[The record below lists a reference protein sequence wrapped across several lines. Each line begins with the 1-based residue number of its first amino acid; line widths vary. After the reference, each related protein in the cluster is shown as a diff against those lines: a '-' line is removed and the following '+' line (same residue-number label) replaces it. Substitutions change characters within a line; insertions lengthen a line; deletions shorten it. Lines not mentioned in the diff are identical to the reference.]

1 MKNKTFFKINIIY
14 FIAMILVALIFILG
28 YLGFLQNEYISSF
41 LIQIMVMFAIP
52 LLMYTMFISKSFKQT
67 FKDTGFK
74 KISGRMIAIAIV
86 LGIVLYFI
94 NNFVAQFFS
103 SIISI
108 FGYENI
114 GQTTTVTFSY
124 ELLFRE
130 FLLSCVLPGFC
141 EEFLHRG
148 IMLHASKKCG
158 NTRYV
163 LISSSILFGLMHL
176 NINQFFYAAIL
187 GFLMGYVSIV
197 SDSIYPSIIIHFMNN
212 FLNTYFYYG
221 YYLNWPFATFIN
233 DLQALIMSN
242 IFVFIIIN
250 TLLMFMLIALYI
262 YLTRVIA
269 KERVRYDVKKI
280 ISCLEINNLPIEEAQ
295 NKINQAN
302 QILQKSESL
311 KFKNT
316 VSSCT
321 RFSFLSQVF
330 IISSFILG
338 GLITISTFIW
348 GII

>member
-1 MKNKTFFKINIIY
+1 
-14 FIAMILVALIFILG
+14 MILVALIFVLG
-28 YLGFLQNEYISSF
+28 YLGLLQNDYISSF

-52 LLMYTMFISKSFKQT
+52 MLLYTLFVSKSFKQT

-74 KISGRMIAIAIV
+74 KISSRMIGITII

-103 SIISI
+103 SLISL
-108 FGYENI
+108 FGYENLT
-114 GQTTTVTFSY
+114 QTTTVTFTY

-130 FLLSCVLPGFC
+130 FLLSCILPGIC

-148 IMLHASKKCG
+148 IMLFAGKKCG

-163 LISSSILFGLMHL
+163 LITSSILFGLMHL
-176 NINQFFYAAIL
+176 NINQFFYATIL
-187 GFLMGYVSIV
+187 GFLMGYVAIV
-197 SDSIYPSIIIHFMNN
+197 SDSIYPSIIIHFLNN

-233 DLQALIMSN
+233 NLQALIASN
-242 IFVFIIIN
+242 IFVFIIVN
-250 TLLMFMLIALYI
+250 AVLICILISLYI
-262 YLTRVIA
+262 YLTQILA

-280 ISCLEINNLPIEEAQ
+280 ILCLEIDNLPLEQAQ
-295 NKINQAN
+295 TKINQAN
-302 QILQKSESL
+302 EILLKSESL

-316 VSSCT
+316 VSGGEK
-321 RFSFLSQVF
+321 FSFLSQVF
-330 IISSFILG
+330 LISSLVLG
-338 GLITISTFIW
+338 SLITISTYIW

>member
-1 MKNKTFFKINIIY
+1 
-14 FIAMILVALIFILG
+14 MILVALIFVLG
-28 YLGFLQNEYISSF
+28 YLGLLQNDYISSF

-52 LLMYTMFISKSFKQT
+52 MLLYTLFVSKSFKQT

-74 KISGRMIAIAIV
+74 KISSRMIGITII

-103 SIISI
+103 SLISL
-108 FGYENI
+108 FGYENLT
-114 GQTTTVTFSY
+114 QTTTVTFTY

-130 FLLSCVLPGFC
+130 FLLSCILPGIC

-148 IMLHASKKCG
+148 IMLFAGKKCG

-163 LISSSILFGLMHL
+163 LITSSILFGLIHL
-176 NINQFFYAAIL
+176 NINQFFYATIL
-187 GFLMGYVSIV
+187 GFLMGYVAIV
-197 SDSIYPSIIIHFMNN
+197 SDSIYPSIIIHFLNN

-233 DLQALIMSN
+233 NLQALIASN
-242 IFVFIIIN
+242 IFVFIIVN
-250 TLLMFMLIALYI
+250 AVLICILISLYI
-262 YLTRVIA
+262 YLTQILA

-280 ISCLEINNLPIEEAQ
+280 ILCLEIDNLPLEQAQ
-295 NKINQAN
+295 TKINQAN
-302 QILQKSESL
+302 EILQKSESL

-316 VSSCT
+316 VSGGEK
-321 RFSFLSQVF
+321 FSFLSQVF
-330 IISSFILG
+330 LISSLVLG
-338 GLITISTFIW
+338 SLITISTYIW

>member
-1 MKNKTFFKINIIY
+1 
-14 FIAMILVALIFILG
+14 MILVALIFVLG
-28 YLGFLQNEYISSF
+28 YLGLLQNDYISSF

-52 LLMYTMFISKSFKQT
+52 MLLYTLFVSKSFKQT

-74 KISGRMIAIAIV
+74 KISSRMIGITII

-103 SIISI
+103 SLISL
-108 FGYENI
+108 FGYENLT
-114 GQTTTVTFSY
+114 QTTTVTFTY

-130 FLLSCVLPGFC
+130 FLLSCILPGIC

-148 IMLHASKKCG
+148 IMLFAGKKCG

-163 LISSSILFGLMHL
+163 LITSSILFGLMHL
-176 NINQFFYAAIL
+176 NINQFFYATIL
-187 GFLMGYVSIV
+187 GFLMGYVAIV
-197 SDSIYPSIIIHFMNN
+197 SDSIYPSIIIHFLNN

-233 DLQALIMSN
+233 NLQALIASN
-242 IFVFIIIN
+242 IFVFIIVN
-250 TLLMFMLIALYI
+250 AVLICILISLYI
-262 YLTRVIA
+262 YLTQILA

-280 ISCLEINNLPIEEAQ
+280 ILCLEIDNLPLEQAQ
-295 NKINQAN
+295 TKINQAN
-302 QILQKSESL
+302 EILQKSESL

-316 VSSCT
+316 VSGGEK
-321 RFSFLSQVF
+321 FSFLSQVF
-330 IISSFILG
+330 LISSLVLG
-338 GLITISTFIW
+338 SLITISTYIW

>member
-1 MKNKTFFKINIIY
+1 
-14 FIAMILVALIFILG
+14 MILVALIFILG
-28 YLGFLQNEYISSF
+28 YLGLLQNDYISSF
-41 LIQIMVMFAIP
+41 LIQILVMFAIP
-52 LLMYTMFISKSFKQT
+52 MLMYTMFVSKSFKQT

-74 KISGRMIAIAIV
+74 KISAGMIGISII

-114 GQTTTVTFSY
+114 STTTSVTFSY

-130 FLLSCVLPGFC
+130 FLLSCVLPGIC

-148 IMLHASKKCG
+148 IMLNASKKCG

-163 LISSSILFGLMHL
+163 LITSSILFGLMHL

-197 SDSIYPSIIIHFMNN
+197 SDSIYPSMIIHFMNN
-212 FLNTYFYYG
+212 FLNTYFYFG

-242 IFVFIIIN
+242 IFVFIIVN
-250 TLLMFMLIALYI
+250 TIIVCLLITLYI
-262 YLTRVIA
+262 YLTQVLA

-280 ISCLEINNLPIEEAQ
+280 ISCLELDKLPIEEAQ
-295 NKINQAN
+295 MKVNQAN
-302 QILQKSESL
+302 EILRKSSSL

-316 VSSCT
+316 VHAGGK
-321 RFSFLSQVF
+321 FSFLSQVF
-330 IISSFILG
+330 LISSIILG
-338 GLITISTFIW
+338 GLITIATFIW

>member
-1 MKNKTFFKINIIY
+1 
-14 FIAMILVALIFILG
+14 MILVALIFVLG
-28 YLGFLQNEYISSF
+28 YLGLLQNDYISSF

-52 LLMYTMFISKSFKQT
+52 MLLYTLFVSKNFKQT

-74 KISGRMIAIAIV
+74 KISSRMIGITII

-103 SIISI
+103 SLISL
-108 FGYENI
+108 FGYENLT
-114 GQTTTVTFSY
+114 QTTTVTFTY

-130 FLLSCVLPGFC
+130 FLLSCILPGIC

-148 IMLHASKKCG
+148 IMLFAGKKCG

-163 LISSSILFGLMHL
+163 LITSSILFGLMHL
-176 NINQFFYAAIL
+176 NINQFFYASIL
-187 GFLMGYVSIV
+187 GFLMGYVAIV
-197 SDSIYPSIIIHFMNN
+197 SDSIYPSIIIHFLNN

-233 DLQALIMSN
+233 NLQALIASN
-242 IFVFIIIN
+242 IFVFIIVN
-250 TLLMFMLIALYI
+250 AVLICILISLYI
-262 YLTRVIA
+262 YLTQILA

-280 ISCLEINNLPIEEAQ
+280 ILCLEIDNLPLEQAQ
-295 NKINQAN
+295 TKINQAN
-302 QILQKSESL
+302 EILQKSESL

-316 VSSCT
+316 VSGGEK
-321 RFSFLSQVF
+321 FSFLSQVF
-330 IISSFILG
+330 LISSLVLG
-338 GLITISTFIW
+338 SLITISTYIW

>member
-1 MKNKTFFKINIIY
+1 
-14 FIAMILVALIFILG
+14 MILVALIFVLG
-28 YLGFLQNEYISSF
+28 YLGLLQNDYISSF

-52 LLMYTMFISKSFKQT
+52 MLLYTLFVSKSFKQT

-74 KISGRMIAIAIV
+74 KISSRMIGITII

-103 SIISI
+103 SLISL
-108 FGYENI
+108 FGYENLT
-114 GQTTTVTFSY
+114 QTTTVTFTY

-130 FLLSCVLPGFC
+130 FLLSCILPGIC

-148 IMLHASKKCG
+148 IMLFAGKKCG

-163 LISSSILFGLMHL
+163 LITSSILFGLMHL
-176 NINQFFYAAIL
+176 NINQFFYASIL
-187 GFLMGYVSIV
+187 GFLMGYVAIV
-197 SDSIYPSIIIHFMNN
+197 SDSIYPSIIIHFLNN

-233 DLQALIMSN
+233 NLQALIASN
-242 IFVFIIIN
+242 IFVFIIVN
-250 TLLMFMLIALYI
+250 AVLICILISLYI
-262 YLTRVIA
+262 YLTQILA

-280 ISCLEINNLPIEEAQ
+280 ILCLEIDNLPLEQAQ
-295 NKINQAN
+295 TKINQAN
-302 QILQKSESL
+302 EILQKSESL

-316 VSSCT
+316 VSGGEK
-321 RFSFLSQVF
+321 FSFLSQVF
-330 IISSFILG
+330 LISSLVLG
-338 GLITISTFIW
+338 SLITISTYIW

>member
-1 MKNKTFFKINIIY
+1 
-14 FIAMILVALIFILG
+14 MILVALIFVLG
-28 YLGFLQNEYISSF
+28 YLGLLQNDYISSF

-52 LLMYTMFISKSFKQT
+52 MLLYTLFVSKNFKQT

-74 KISGRMIAIAIV
+74 KISSRMIGITII

-103 SIISI
+103 SLISL
-108 FGYENI
+108 FGYENLT
-114 GQTTTVTFSY
+114 QTTTVTFTY

-130 FLLSCVLPGFC
+130 FLLSCILPGIC

-148 IMLHASKKCG
+148 IMLFAGKKCG

-163 LISSSILFGLMHL
+163 LITSSILFGLMHL
-176 NINQFFYAAIL
+176 NINQFFYATIL
-187 GFLMGYVSIV
+187 GFLMGYVAIV
-197 SDSIYPSIIIHFMNN
+197 SDSIYPSIIIHFLNN

-233 DLQALIMSN
+233 NLQALIASN
-242 IFVFIIIN
+242 IFVFIIVN
-250 TLLMFMLIALYI
+250 AVLICILISLYI
-262 YLTRVIA
+262 YLTQILA

-280 ISCLEINNLPIEEAQ
+280 ILCLEIDNLPLEQAQ
-295 NKINQAN
+295 TKINQAN
-302 QILQKSESL
+302 EILQKSESL

-316 VSSCT
+316 VSGGEK
-321 RFSFLSQVF
+321 FSFLSQVF
-330 IISSFILG
+330 LISSLVLG
-338 GLITISTFIW
+338 SLITMSTYIW

>member
-14 FIAMILVALIFILG
+14 FVAMILIAIVFILG
-28 YLGFLQNEYISSF
+28 YLGLLQNDYISSF

-52 LLMYTMFISKSFKQT
+52 LLMYTIFVSKNFKQT

-74 KISGRMIAIAIV
+74 KISARMIGIAFI

-103 SIISI
+103 SIISLL
-108 FGYENI
+108 GYENI
-114 GQTTTVTFSY
+114 AQTTTVTFSY

-130 FLLSCVLPGFC
+130 FLLSCILPGFC

-148 IMLHASKKCG
+148 IMLNAGKKCG
-158 NTRYV
+158 NTRYI
-163 LISSSILFGLMHL
+163 LIISSILFGLMHL
-176 NINQFFYAAIL
+176 NINQFFYATIL
-187 GFLMGYVSIV
+187 GFLMGYVSII
-197 SDSIYPSIIIHFMNN
+197 SGSIFPSMIIHFMNN
-212 FLNTYFYYG
+212 FLNTYIYYG

-242 IFVFIIIN
+242 IVIFIVVN
-250 TLLMFMLIALYI
+250 TILICLLIMLYI
-262 YLTRVIA
+262 YLTRVLA

-280 ISCLEINNLPIEEAQ
+280 ISCLQINNLSIEEAQ
-295 NKINQAN
+295 SKINQAN
-302 QILQKSESL
+302 EILQKSVSL

-316 VSSCT
+316 ISGGT
-321 RFSFLSQVF
+321 KFSFLSQVF
-330 IISSFILG
+330 LISSIVLG
-338 GLITISTFIW
+338 SLITISTFIW

>member
-1 MKNKTFFKINIIY
+1 
-14 FIAMILVALIFILG
+14 MILVALIFVLG
-28 YLGFLQNEYISSF
+28 YLGLLQNDYISSF

-52 LLMYTMFISKSFKQT
+52 MLLYTLFVSKSFKQT

-74 KISGRMIAIAIV
+74 KISSRMIGITII

-103 SIISI
+103 SLISL
-108 FGYENI
+108 FGYENLT
-114 GQTTTVTFSY
+114 QTTTVTFTY

-130 FLLSCVLPGFC
+130 FLLSCILPGIC

-148 IMLHASKKCG
+148 IILFAGKKCG

-163 LISSSILFGLMHL
+163 LITSSILFGLMHL
-176 NINQFFYAAIL
+176 NINQFFYATIL
-187 GFLMGYVSIV
+187 GFLMGYVAIV
-197 SDSIYPSIIIHFMNN
+197 SDSIYPSIIIHFLNN

-233 DLQALIMSN
+233 NLQALIASN
-242 IFVFIIIN
+242 IFVFIIVN
-250 TLLMFMLIALYI
+250 AVLICILISLYI
-262 YLTRVIA
+262 YLTQILA

-280 ISCLEINNLPIEEAQ
+280 ILCLEIDNLPLEQAQ
-295 NKINQAN
+295 TKINQAN
-302 QILQKSESL
+302 EILQKSESL

-316 VSSCT
+316 VSGGEK
-321 RFSFLSQVF
+321 FSFLSQVF
-330 IISSFILG
+330 LISSLVLG
-338 GLITISTFIW
+338 SLITISTYIW

>member
-14 FIAMILVALIFILG
+14 FIAMILVALIFVLG
-28 YLGFLQNEYISSF
+28 YLGYFQNDYISTF

-52 LLMYTMFISKSFKQT
+52 MLLYTMFVSKSFKQT

-74 KISGRMIAIAIV
+74 KISIRMIGIAIL

-103 SIISI
+103 SLISLL
-108 FGYENI
+108 GYENLT
-114 GQTTTVTFSY
+114 QTTTVAFSY

-130 FLLSCVLPGFC
+130 FLLTCVLPGIC

-148 IMLHASKKCG
+148 IMLFAGKKCG

-163 LISSSILFGLMHL
+163 LIASSILFGLMHL

-187 GFLMGYVSIV
+187 GFLMGYVAIV
-197 SDSIYPSIIIHFMNN
+197 ADSIYPSIIIHFLNN

-221 YYLNWPFATFIN
+221 YYLNWPFATFVN
-233 DLQALIMSN
+233 DIESLIASN
-242 IFVFIIIN
+242 IFVYIIVN
-250 TLLMFMLIALYI
+250 TILICLLLMLYV
-262 YLTRVIA
+262 YLTRVLA
-269 KERVRYDVKKI
+269 KERARYDVKKI
-280 ISCLEINNLPIEEAQ
+280 IACLQINNLPIEQAQ
-295 NKINQAN
+295 AKINQAN
-302 QILQKSESL
+302 EILTKTESL

-316 VSSCT
+316 VSSGGK
-321 RFSFLSQVF
+321 FSFLSQVF
-330 IISSFILG
+330 LISSIVLG
-338 GLITISTFIW
+338 SLITISSFIW

>member
-1 MKNKTFFKINIIY
+1 
-14 FIAMILVALIFILG
+14 MILVALIFVLG
-28 YLGFLQNEYISSF
+28 YLGLLQNDYISSF

-52 LLMYTMFISKSFKQT
+52 MLLYTLFVSKSFKQT

-74 KISGRMIAIAIV
+74 KISSRMIGITII

-103 SIISI
+103 SLISL
-108 FGYENI
+108 FGYENLT
-114 GQTTTVTFSY
+114 QTTTVTFTY

-130 FLLSCVLPGFC
+130 FLLSCILPGIC

-148 IMLHASKKCG
+148 IMLFAGKKCG

-163 LISSSILFGLMHL
+163 LITSSILFGLMHL
-176 NINQFFYAAIL
+176 NINQFFYATIL
-187 GFLMGYVSIV
+187 GFLMGYVAIV
-197 SDSIYPSIIIHFMNN
+197 SDSIYPSIIIHFLNN

-233 DLQALIMSN
+233 NLQALIASN
-242 IFVFIIIN
+242 IFVFIIVN
-250 TLLMFMLIALYI
+250 AVLICILISLYI
-262 YLTRVIA
+262 YLTQILA

-280 ISCLEINNLPIEEAQ
+280 ILCLEIDNLPLEQAQ
-295 NKINQAN
+295 TKINQAN
-302 QILQKSESL
+302 EILQKSESL

-316 VSSCT
+316 VSSGGK
-321 RFSFLSQVF
+321 FSFLSQVF
-330 IISSFILG
+330 LISSLVLG
-338 GLITISTFIW
+338 SLITISTYIW

>member
-1 MKNKTFFKINIIY
+1 
-14 FIAMILVALIFILG
+14 MILVALIFVLG
-28 YLGFLQNEYISSF
+28 YLGLLQNDYISSF

-52 LLMYTMFISKSFKQT
+52 MLLYTLFVSKNFKQT

-74 KISGRMIAIAIV
+74 KISSRMIGITII

-103 SIISI
+103 SLISL
-108 FGYENI
+108 FGYENLT
-114 GQTTTVTFSY
+114 QTTTVTFTY

-130 FLLSCVLPGFC
+130 FLLSCILPGIC

-148 IMLHASKKCG
+148 IMLFAGKKCG

-163 LISSSILFGLMHL
+163 LITSSILFGLMHL
-176 NINQFFYAAIL
+176 NINQFFYATIL
-187 GFLMGYVSIV
+187 GFLMGYVAIV
-197 SDSIYPSIIIHFMNN
+197 SDSIYPSIIIHFLNN

-233 DLQALIMSN
+233 NLQALIASN
-242 IFVFIIIN
+242 IFVFIIVN
-250 TLLMFMLIALYI
+250 AVLICILISLYI
-262 YLTRVIA
+262 YLTQILA

-280 ISCLEINNLPIEEAQ
+280 ILCLEIDNLPLEQAQ
-295 NKINQAN
+295 TKINQAN
-302 QILQKSESL
+302 EILQKSESL

-316 VSSCT
+316 VSGGEK
-321 RFSFLSQVF
+321 FSFLSQVF
-330 IISSFILG
+330 LISSLVLG
-338 GLITISTFIW
+338 SLITMSTYIS